1 MNADDQK
8 RAAAEE
14 AVKLVEDGMTLGLG
28 TGSTAAHFID
38 LIGQKVASGMD
49 IRAIPTSQIS
59 GDQARSLGIELIEP
73 DETTRIDL
81 AVDGADEV
89 DPRLALIKGGGG
101 ALLREKIIAEA
112 ANKFVVIA
120 DGSKKVAALGAF
132 PLPVEIDTFSWA
144 LTVRRLRETLAE
156 QGFDNPSLDLRAD
169 KPGEQFLS
177 DGGNLI
183 VDCTLHRIADPAALE
198 NALRQ
203 LPGIVETGL
212 FVGLTH
218 PVLIA
223 TENGTETITS

>member
-1 MNADDQK
+1 
-8 RAAAEE
+8 
-14 AVKLVEDGMTLGLG
+14 
-28 TGSTAAHFID
+28 
-38 LIGQKVASGMD
+38 MD

-169 KPGEQFLS
+169 KPGEPFLS

-183 VDCTLHRIADPAALE
+183 VDCKLHRIADPAALE

-218 PVLIA
+218 TVLIA